1 MYTSF
6 VKKGIITLDKLV
18 MLMSANPSRRFGI
31 EVNGFTVYDLNKE
44 YKVNPEEFA
53 TMGRSTP
60 FAGNSVYGKCVAT
73 VVDGKIAYIDEKIMK
88 DR

>member
-1 MYTSF
+1 
-6 VKKGIITLDKLV
+6 
-18 MLMSANPSRRFGI
+18 MSTNSSSRFGI

-44 YKVNPEEFA
+44 YKVDPEEFA

-60 FAGNSVYGKCVAT
+60 FANNSVYGKCVAT
-73 VVDGKIAYIDEKIMK
+73 VVDGKIAYIDKKIMK